1 MSTTDL
7 DVQTVQ
13 DQFVHMMPEIQSRA
27 GATFRHL
34 DPEAREEAV
43 AETLALSWKNHVH
56 CVGQGKTV
64 GASSLAHYAVLG
76 VKSGRSLCGQSA
88 TDVQAPRTQLL
99 RRVTV
104 ENFDVLP
111 LGQADSGW
119 WERSEA
125 LEDKRLC
132 DRPFHRV
139 RVRHDYG
146 AFLALPEVSD
156 QERQVF
162 QLLADGNRTSEIA
175 GQLEVSAPR
184 VCQVKSALGRKLRGF
199 FGPEVDPNPHWPATT
214 RR

>member
-1 MSTTDL
+1 MSA
-7 DVQTVQ
+7 DVALSGIQ
-13 DQFVHMMPEIQSRA
+13 DQFVNMVPEIQSRA

-43 AETLALSWKNHVH
+43 AETVAAAWKNHVH
-56 CVGQGKTV
+56 CVGQGKAI
-64 GASSLAHYAVLG
+64 GAAGLAHYAVLG

-88 TDVQAPRTQLL
+88 TDVQALRTQLL

-104 ENFDVLP
+104 ESFDALP
-111 LGQADSGW
+111 LRQADSGW

-139 RVRHDYG
+139 RIRHDYG
-146 AFLALPEVSD
+146 AFLALPVVSD

-175 GQLEVSAPR
+175 RRLGVSAPR
-184 VCQVKSALGRKLRGF
+184 VCQLKSALGRKLRGF

-214 RR
+214 RP

>member
-1 MSTTDL
+1 MSA
-7 DVQTVQ
+7 DVALSEIQ
-13 DQFVHMMPEIQSRA
+13 DQFVHMLPEIQSRA

-43 AETLALSWKNHVH
+43 AETLALSWKNHLH
-56 CVGQGKTV
+56 CASSGKAV

-88 TDVQAPRTQLL
+88 TDVQALRTQLL
-99 RRVTV
+99 RRATV
-104 ENFDVLP
+104 ESFDALP
-111 LGQADSGW
+111 LRQAESGW

-132 DRPFHRV
+132 CRPFHRV
-139 RVRHDYG
+139 RIRHDYG
-146 AFLALPEVSD
+146 AFLALPGVSD
-156 QERQVF
+156 QERRVF

-175 GQLEVSAPR
+175 RQLRVSAPR

-199 FGPEVDPNPHWPATT
+199 FGPDVDPNPHWPATT
-214 RR
+214 RP

>member
-1 MSTTDL
+1 MSA
-7 DVQTVQ
+7 DVALSEVQ
-13 DQFVHMMPEIQSRA
+13 DQFVNMMPEIQSRA

-43 AETLALSWKNHVH
+43 AETVAAAWKNHVH
-56 CVGQGKTV
+56 CAFSGKAV

-99 RRVTV
+99 RRATV
-104 ENFDVLP
+104 ESFDALP
-111 LGQADSGW
+111 LRQAESGW

-125 LEDKRLC
+125 LEDRRLC

-139 RVRHDYG
+139 RIRHDYG

-156 QERQVF
+156 QERKVF
-162 QLLADGNRTSEIA
+162 QLLADGNRTSDIA
-175 GQLEVSAPR
+175 RQLRVSAPR
-184 VCQVKSALGRKLRGF
+184 VCQMKSALGRKLRGF
-199 FGPEVDPNPHWPATT
+199 FGAEVDQNCHWPATT
-214 RR
+214 RP